1 MRRGIERGCEEKR
14 EGSPILIFQP
24 LRFKIV
30 RKFPDSVGF
39 FALKFQ
45 FYGENVVDSF

>member
-1 MRRGIERGCEEKR
+1 MRRGIERGCEKEM
-14 EGSPILIFQP
+14 EGSPVSIFQL

-30 RKFPDSVGF
+30 IKFPDSVGF

-45 FYGENVVDSF
+45 LYGENMVDLF